1 MSFAKILVAGNLG
14 RDPELR
20 YLPDGRPVASFSI
33 CANKRRKNAAGERVE
48 EQQWFQV
55 SAFGNSAEA
64 CARHLTKG
72 SQVFVEGTLQPELW
86 TGRDGA
92 TRLTL
97 NINSSD
103 VQFMDSRRRD
113 GDSAGDEG
121 AQPGEG
127 ETAIEDDDIPF

>member
-33 CANKRRKNAAGERVE
+33 CANKRRRNAAGERVE

-64 CARHLTKG
+64 CAHHLKKG
-72 SQVFVEGTLQPELW
+72 SQVFVEGTLHPELW

-97 NINSSD
+97 NVNSSD
-103 VQFMDSRRRD
+103 VQFMDSRRR
-113 GDSAGDEG
+113 GDESADDEG
-121 AQPGEG
+121 TQPSES
-127 ETAIEDDDIPF
+127 ETAIDDEIPF